1 MLLANTS
8 ISLGILECLPTG
20 ESQCPGVVGT
30 GIGDSAAQ
38 EGQRKDPG
46 DEVLNQST
54 LLRKGQQWRSAG
66 EIPTD
71 IDTSGS
77 GGRNRKAGPRK
88 TRYTN
93 KLYNLFLHNIIYTYP
108 SVLVHNFY
116 LSVFEKRDCKSD
128 GEVSRHLQEGIHPI
142 VHSQLIFRM
151 VTKMTPI
158 RYIERYKRYLAR

>member
-1 MLLANTS
+1 MFTYRG
-8 ISLGILECLPTG
+8 ISMSWSRRYRDRGLRSSGGSKEG
-20 ESQCPGVVGT
+20 PGRRGFEPINLT
-30 GIGDSAAQ
+30 
-38 EGQRKDPG
+38 
-46 DEVLNQST
+46 N
-54 LLRKGQQWRSAG
+54 KGARRSAG

-77 GGRNRKAGPRK
+77 GGRNRKAGPRKKK

-151 VTKMTPI
+151 VTKITPI